1 MTKPEAEKQVNI
13 SLSQEDY
20 DVLIDELYS
29 LSSYHWND
37 DQKLADD
44 CGSKVL
50 HKILE
55 QGEQ

>member
-20 DVLIDELYS
+20 DMLIAELYS
-29 LSSYHWND
+29 LFSYHWND
-37 DQKLADD
+37 DHTHADD